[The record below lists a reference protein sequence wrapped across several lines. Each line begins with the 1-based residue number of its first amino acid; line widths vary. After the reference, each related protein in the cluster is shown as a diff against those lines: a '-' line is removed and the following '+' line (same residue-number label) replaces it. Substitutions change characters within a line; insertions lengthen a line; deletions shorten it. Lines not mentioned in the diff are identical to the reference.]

1 MPIKKIESFFGI
13 QSFKLI
19 ANDNL
24 RWIESNPLRQTDL
37 EDFGLHDKLEIGN
50 REFHIHTG
58 TLLENN
64 KILSEVFEKGMYL
77 ISREHNLNF
86 RSNAKSFDYEFLNSK
101 TQKFHHHVLEE
112 LQSLYEIESRLMNFR
127 HPKSHYRLGML
138 FLKRNL
144 FKEAI
149 RQFKVA
155 IEQEAS
161 FTQAYLGLGVAYL
174 KASDYQNSTEIFE
187 KVLSSTSKYPDV
199 LNFYGL
205 AQLLLGDC
213 EKAISLFKDAIQLNP
228 NYVECQFNLGI
239 ALYKSA
245 LNGAK
250 DPGGVAVP
258 ARVSI
263 YLKQVRELPKYHGK
277 RWQKEFAKI
286 LELLQESNHYVIL
299 SQLEEFQLHLVDMV
313 SDKDKIYEFYLR
325 FLFGGK
331 DFDKE
336 TLEFYQHYFEYN
348 TQNNDQY
355 PDYWN
360 DQGIFNLIK
369 SRSYYLKAITEFEKA
384 LEISPKFKDA
394 HHNLEKIKSNEKGFM
409 ILLRAILK

>member
-1 MPIKKIESFFGI
+1 
-13 QSFKLI
+13 
-19 ANDNL
+19 
-24 RWIESNPLRQTDL
+24 L

-50 REFHIHTG
+50 REFHVHTG
-58 TLLENN
+58 TLIENN
-64 KILSEVFEKGMYL
+64 KILSEVFEKGMFL
-77 ISREHNLNF
+77 ISREYDLHF
-86 RSNAKSFDYEFLNSK
+86 RSNMKSFDYEFLNSK
-101 TQKFHHHVLEE
+101 TQKFHHQVLEE
-112 LQSLYEIESRLMNFR
+112 LEALYDIESRLMNFR

-138 FLKRNL
+138 FLRRNL
-144 FKEAI
+144 YEEAI
-149 RQFKVA
+149 GQFKVA
-155 IEQEAS
+155 TEQEDS
-161 FTQAYLGLGVAYL
+161 FIQAYLGLGVGYL
-174 KASDYQNSTEIFE
+174 KASDYQNSIEIFE
-187 KVLSSTSKYPDV
+187 KVFASTSKYPDV

-205 AQLLLGDC
+205 AQLFLGNC

-245 LNGAK
+245 LDGSK
-250 DPGGVAVP
+250 DPKGVALP

-263 YLKQVRELPKYHGK
+263 YLKQVRELPKYRGK
-277 RWQKEFAKI
+277 RWQKEFTKI
-286 LELLQESNHYVIL
+286 LELLQENHHDVIL
-299 SQLEEFQLHLVDMV
+299 PQLEEFQLELVDMIT
-313 SDKDKIYEFYLR
+313 DKDKIYEFYLR

-336 TLEFYQHYFEYN
+336 TLDFYQHYFEYN

-384 LEISPKFKDA
+384 LTISAKFNDA
-394 HHNLEKIKSNEKGFM
+394 RHNLEKIKSNEKGFM